1 MRNNTLEKIMQTV
14 LTADEK
20 ETELVGR
27 KLGEKLRGGEVIA
40 LDGDLGAGKTIFT
53 KGIAKGLGISA
64 QILSPTFNIVREYA
78 GRLKLYHFD
87 FYRLSEAE
95 ELREIGFAEYLQP
108 DAVVV
113 IEWAE
118 LFPEVLPQQRISVH
132 ISYQKENETGRE
144 LLLCGEETFLENNL

>member
-53 KGIAKGLGISA
+53 KGIAQGLGISA

-95 ELREIGFAEYLQP
+95 ELREIGLA
-108 DAVVV
+108 
-113 IEWAE
+113 
-118 LFPEVLPQQRISVH
+118 
-132 ISYQKENETGRE
+132 
-144 LLLCGEETFLENNL
+144 